1 MTITK
6 KTYITVIS
14 LVLSI
19 AVGTAVGLFYVNANA
34 NDSNS
39 HAGIHSDGFEVQ
51 TSNLEEELW
60 HVDAIVQG
68 TVLQEEATYQQK
80 AAGLKEKKEYS
91 FDVTPASIKVS
102 DVLYGDVS
110 SDTITFLQHGASN
123 ESKASATHLKQGEDV
138 ILLLVKTSWGDYW
151 AYEPDNGVWKVKD
164 GKVDSNA
171 AQEQFVQLKN
181 TDVDSFKQ
189 IIADAAKNKKK
200 SSQLK

>member
-1 MTITK
+1 MTIAK
-6 KTYITVIS
+6 KTYIIIIS
-14 LVLSI
+14 LIMSI
-19 AVGTAVGLFYVNANA
+19 AVGTAVGLFYVNAN
-34 NDSNS
+34 NSSS
-39 HAGIHSDGFEVQ
+39 HAGIQSDGFEVQ

-68 TVLQEEATYQQK
+68 NVLQQEATYQQK
-80 AAGLKEKKEYS
+80 AAGLKGKKEYS

-110 SDTITFLQHGASN
+110 SDKITFLQHGVTN

-151 AYEPDNGVWKVKD
+151 AYEPHNGVWRVKD
-164 GKVDSNA
+164 GKVNSNA
-171 AQEQFVQLKN
+171 TQEQFVQLKN
-181 TDVDSFKQ
+181 TGVDSFKQ

>member
-19 AVGTAVGLFYVNANA
+19 VVGAVFGLIYVNANSS
-34 NDSNS
+34 DP
-39 HAGIHSDGFEVQ
+39 HVGIHSDGFEVQ
-51 TSNLEEELW
+51 TSNLQEELW

-68 TVLQEEATYQQK
+68 TVLEQKATYQQK

-91 FDVTPASIKVS
+91 FDVTPAQIKVS
-102 DVLYGDVS
+102 DVLYGDIS
-110 SDTITFLQHGASN
+110 SDTITYLQHGASN
-123 ESKASATHLKQGEDV
+123 DSKAAAKFLKQGEDV

-151 AYEPDNGVWKVKD
+151 AYEPDNGVWKVED
-164 GKVDSNA
+164 GKVISNA
-171 AQEQFVQLKN
+171 TQEQFVQLQN

-200 SSQLK
+200 SPQLK